1 MEAQAMADPW
11 FKERVRPARISVTIN
26 RREWGGAATIRCTDW
41 RLDDWAALAEDQV
54 KHVIY
59 IPGAFAD
66 FAQHAPLALLEEG
79 VQRGVPL
86 RVTTVDLPEFGPS
99 RLPPGWAGRMARA
112 GSFEDDATLLQAV
125 VDRVAP
131 GRYTL
136 VGWSTGANQA
146 AIMAAVAPERVEAIE
161 LCMPG
166 GFFTQPVLTSLT
178 PRFTWTVLTTL
189 RNSEQRRRMMSDR
202 PVELNLELL
211 VSLYKLP
218 AIVQMIRLLGRDNA
232 VPYAARVR
240 CPVVFILGRHDI
252 VFQRLLAM
260 HDRGELAAL
269 FPQAPSVT
277 VHILE
282 EGTHNA
288 FSTHSDE
295 VAALTLD
302 TLTTRVPARD

>member
-1 MEAQAMADPW
+1 M
-11 FKERVRPARISVTIN
+11 
-26 RREWGGAATIRCTDW
+26 
-41 RLDDWAALAEDQV
+41 
-54 KHVIY
+54 
-59 IPGAFAD
+59 
-66 FAQHAPLALLEEG
+66 
-79 VQRGVPL
+79 QRGVPL

-99 RLPPGWAGRMARA
+99 RLPPGWAARLARA
-112 GSFEDDATLLQAV
+112 GSFEADAALLQAV

-146 AIMAAVAPERVEAIE
+146 AIMAALAPERVDAIE

-178 PRFTWTVLTTL
+178 PRFTRTVLDTM
-189 RNSEQRRRMMSDR
+189 RSSEHRRLLMSDQ
-202 PVELNLELL
+202 PLQMNLELL

-218 AIVQMIRLLGRDNA
+218 AILQMIRLLGRDNA

-240 CPVVFILGRHDI
+240 CPVVFILGRNDI
-252 VFQRLLAM
+252 VFERLLEM

-302 TLTTRVPARD
+302 TLTARVPARD

>member
-1 MEAQAMADPW
+1 MGDPW
-11 FKERVRPARISVTIN
+11 FAERVQEARISVTIN
-26 RREWGGAATIRCTDW
+26 RREWGGAARMRCREW
-41 RLDDWAALAEDQV
+41 RLEDWADLPEDQL

-66 FAQHAPLALLEEG
+66 FAQHAPLALLEAG

-86 RVTTVDLPEFGPS
+86 RVTAVDLPEYAAS
-99 RLPPGWAGRMARA
+99 RLPPGWAGRLARA
-112 GSFEDDATLLQAV
+112 GSFEADATLLQAV

-131 GRYTL
+131 SRYTL

-146 AIMAAVAPERVEAIE
+146 AIMAALAPERVDAVE

-166 GFFTQPVLTSLT
+166 GFFTPPVLTSLT
-178 PRFTWTVLTTL
+178 PRFTRTTL
-189 RNSEQRRRMMSDR
+189 QSLGNAEHRRRLMSDR
-202 PVELNLELL
+202 PLQMNLELL
-211 VSLYKLP
+211 TSLGKLP
-218 AIVQMIRLLGRDNA
+218 AILQMIRLLGQDNA

-240 CPVVFILGRHDI
+240 CPVVFILGRQDI

-260 HDRGELAAL
+260 HEEGELAAL

-282 EGTHNA
+282 DATHNA
-288 FSTHSDE
+288 FSIHSDE
-295 VAALTLD
+295 IARLTLD
-302 TLTTRVPARD
+302 TLTAEVPAGG

>member
-1 MEAQAMADPW
+1 MSDSW
-11 FKERVRPARISVTIN
+11 FAERVREARISVTIN
-26 RREWGGAATIRCTDW
+26 RREWGGAALIRCRQW
-41 RLDDWAALAEDQV
+41 RLEDWADLPDDQL

-66 FAQHAPLALLEEG
+66 FAQHAPLALLEAG

-86 RVTTVDLPEFGPS
+86 LVTTVDLPEYGPS
-99 RLPPGWAGRMARA
+99 RLPPGWAGRLARSD
-112 GSFEDDATLLQAV
+112 SFEADATLLQAV
-125 VDRVAP
+125 VDQVAP

-146 AIMAAVAPERVEAIE
+146 TIMAALAPERVDALE

-178 PRFTWTVLTTL
+178 PRFTLTTL
-189 RNSEQRRRMMSDR
+189 NSLRNTEHRRRLMSDR
-202 PVELNLELL
+202 PLQMNLELL
-211 VSLYKLP
+211 TSLAKLP
-218 AIVQMIRLLGRDNA
+218 AILQMIRLLGRANA

-240 CPVVFILGRHDI
+240 CPVVFILGRQDI
-252 VFQRLLAM
+252 VFSRLPAM
-260 HDRGELAAL
+260 HEEGALAAL

-282 EGTHNA
+282 DATHNA
-288 FSTHSDE
+288 FSTHSDA
-295 VAALTLD
+295 VAALTLE
-302 TLTTRVPARD
+302 TLTAAVPAGG